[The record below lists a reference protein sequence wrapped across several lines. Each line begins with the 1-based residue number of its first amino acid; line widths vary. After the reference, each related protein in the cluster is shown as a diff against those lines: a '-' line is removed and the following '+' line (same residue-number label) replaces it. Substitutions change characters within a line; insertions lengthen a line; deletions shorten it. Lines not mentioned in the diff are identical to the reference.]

1 MRRVFLFLLLVLHI
15 LSAVLYGEV
24 LGTRDAREY
33 AALLARSLDDR
44 ELAAQVLLTGID
56 GRGVLE
62 DSMRALLKR
71 VPAGGILLFKY
82 NLSVEKAQVAP
93 FLTAV
98 TEAASVRQ
106 NLPDRVVTIPPFIA
120 ADHEGGKV
128 HRFGEGVKR
137 LSAPASYWT
146 MASARGW
153 DTALSSLESAA
164 RFSGRELRSLGLTMN
179 LAPVAEAL
187 TEKNRAFLED
197 RSYGPDPV
205 FTEKAAA
212 AFIRGM
218 EAAGISCVVKHF
230 PGNTGADPHKGVVT
244 LSADKEELDRMTAP
258 IAALIRSGAP
268 AVMVSHALVPAW
280 DRDRIASLSPQVVTA
295 WLRGK
300 LGFTGIV
307 LADDFSMGAAAAL
320 SPTLEDAVVNALNA
334 GVDMVMTWPGN
345 LTAIHAAILRSLRG
359 GRLNRKRLEEAAE
372 RILYEKMRRGL
383 IKMEIEK
390 TESGEAA

>member
-1 MRRVFLFLLLVLHI
+1 
-15 LSAVLYGEV
+15 
-24 LGTRDAREY
+24 
-33 AALLARSLDDR
+33 
-44 ELAAQVLLTGID
+44 
-56 GRGVLE
+56 
-62 DSMRALLKR
+62 MRALLKR

-82 NLSVEKAQVAP
+82 NLSVERTRVAP

-98 TEAASVRQ
+98 MEATSFRET
-106 NLPDRVVTIPPFIA
+106 LSDGVVTILPFIA

-153 DTALSSLESAA
+153 DTSLASLESAA

-187 TEKNRAFLED
+187 TEENQAFLAN

-212 AFIRGM
+212 AFIQGM

-230 PGNTGADPHKGVVT
+230 PGNTGVDPHRKAVT
-244 LSADKEELDRMTAP
+244 LYADTEELDRMTAP
-258 IAALIRSGAP
+258 IAAVIRSGVP

-280 DRDRIASLSPQVVTA
+280 DESHIASLSPRVIQT

-307 LADDFSMGAAAAL
+307 LADDFSMGAAAAFAP
-320 SPTLEDAVVNALNA
+320 SLEDAVVDALNA

-345 LTAIHAAILRSLRG
+345 LTAIHAAILKALSG

-383 IKMEIEK
+383 IKMRVEK
-390 TESGEAA
+390 TEHEEEA